1 MRGDS
6 TARAWIIALLVV
18 LVTLTPLTSW
28 AECAWVLWEH
38 VWYTGAK
45 SLVPG
50 YGPTWTPTG
59 AVRKQADC
67 ERGQASME
75 QQWSA
80 LVKLAP
86 QPDLDKSVQWI
97 CLPDTVDPRAAKGTR

>member
-1 MRGDS
+1 MMLRVFV
-6 TARAWIIALLVV
+6 AALLSV
-18 LVTLTPLTSW
+18 LTLVSSAS

-45 SLVPG
+45 SVRPG
-50 YGPTWTPTG
+50 YGQTWTPTG
-59 AVRKQADC
+59 AVAKQADC

-80 LVKLAP
+80 LAKLNP
-86 QPDLDKSVQWI
+86 PDDADKSVQWM
-97 CLPDTVDPRAAKGTR
+97 CLPDTVDPRGPKAR